1 MCTRRIALCF
11 LLVIWN
17 QEVCWANPSSAP
29 TVASGPND
37 PFLWWVT
44 ENCYSFFIP
53 LLAVAWTL
61 LPAFPSY
68 LFIFFFCLFPC
79 TSRLLR
85 PAEAEKNIKFHSN
98 CLKTDIFN
106 HHRMRFVVFF
116 MFLSA
121 SHCFFVASIFLF
133 CWRIAE
139 PALFAH
145 SHFLSLTHNHNIR
158 TIYTVNSFVRC
169 CCWWQCDVQS
179 TREFMRFKLPGFK
192 YTF

>member
-1 MCTRRIALCF
+1 MLSEPFISTNRGLGPERSISMVSNRKLLFFFHTSLGCRLNFASCF
-11 LLVIWN
+11 
-17 QEVCWANPSSAP
+17 
-29 TVASGPND
+29 
-37 PFLWWVT
+37 
-44 ENCYSFFIP
+44 SF
-53 LLAVAWTL
+53 
-61 LPAFPSY
+61 
-68 LFIFFFCLFPC
+68 LFIFFIFCLFPC

-121 SHCFFVASIFLF
+121 SHCFFFASIFLF

-145 SHFLSLTHNHNIR
+145 SHFLSLTPNHNIR

-169 CCWWQCDVQS
+169 CC
-179 TREFMRFKLPGFK
+179 
-192 YTF
+192 